1 MPKHH
6 LGKVLPQLP
15 HEIGKACPLAA
26 MNFLPSYAS
35 GKPCS
40 SFAALWLTRAAYM
53 ACSVHSLAACVEVL
67 TSTSTAISFMTIASH

>member
-1 MPKHH
+1 
-6 LGKVLPQLP
+6 
-15 HEIGKACPLAA
+15 